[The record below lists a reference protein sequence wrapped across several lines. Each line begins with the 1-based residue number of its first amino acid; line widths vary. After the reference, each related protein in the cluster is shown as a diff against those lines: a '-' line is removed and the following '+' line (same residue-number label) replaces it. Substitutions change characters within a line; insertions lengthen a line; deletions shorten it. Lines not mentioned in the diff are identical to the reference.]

1 VSTGEKGQV
10 EFPELLFGMSWEDPE
25 SDRLALKIQPGETIV
40 TIGSG
45 GCNTFDLLLEDPGK
59 IFAVDI
65 NPCQS
70 HLLELKCAAVR
81 SLDHED
87 LLAFLGLKPARN
99 RVEVFES
106 FKNDL
111 SAPALAYWRGR
122 AQAIEAGVV
131 YQGRYERFLRYFR
144 QLVYLIQG
152 RRLMDGLFGCQ
163 SLEEQRD
170 YFDRVWNTAQ
180 WRMIFHLLF
189 NKRVLARRGLSA
201 DYFRF
206 DDGAASF
213 ADSFFQRSKRALR
226 DIPIATNYFIAQYLL
241 GRYTSPDAAPS
252 YLRKAHLPTIKER
265 LNRIE
270 IVTADLKLW
279 LAGRQESSLDRVS
292 LSNICELMNL
302 AETERTFSQVA
313 RTVRPGGR
321 ICFRNLMIPREVP
334 KSLSANIQLLEA
346 ESRQLLEQDRSF
358 AYSRVHAYQR
368 SGHSSLMIK

>member
-1 VSTGEKGQV
+1 MKYPEKGQI

-25 SDRLALKIQPGETIV
+25 SDRRALKIQPGDGIV
-40 TIGSG
+40 TICSG
-45 GCNTFDLLLEDPGK
+45 GCNTFDLLLEDPAR

-70 HLLELKCAAVR
+70 HLLELKRSAVR
-81 SLDHED
+81 RLDHDD
-87 LLAFLGLKPARN
+87 LLAFLGLKQARN
-99 RVEVFES
+99 RLDVFEFLQS
-106 FKNDL
+106 DL
-111 SAPALAYWRGR
+111 SAAALAYWRSR
-122 AQAIEAGVV
+122 AKAIEDGVV

-144 QLVYLIQG
+144 CLVYLIQG
-152 RRLMDGLFGCQ
+152 RRRMDGLFECQ

-180 WRMIFHLLF
+180 WRILFHLLF
-189 NKRVLARRGLSA
+189 NKQVLARRGLSA

-241 GRYTSPDAAPS
+241 GRYTGPDAAPA
-252 YLRKAHLPTIKER
+252 YLRKEHLPIIKER

-270 IVTADLKLW
+270 IVTADLKVW
-279 LAGRQESSLDRVS
+279 LAGRAENSFDRVS

-313 RTVRPGGR
+313 RTVRPGAR

-334 KSLSANIQLLEA
+334 PSLRANIQLLES

-358 AYSRVHAYQR
+358 AYSRVHAYLAGKSNQ
-368 SGHSSLMIK
+368 S

>member
-1 VSTGEKGQV
+1 MNAGEKGQV

-25 SDRLALKIQPGETIV
+25 SDRRALKIQPGEAIV

-45 GCNTFDLLLEDPGK
+45 GCNTLDLLLEDPGR

-81 SLDHED
+81 RLDHDD
-87 LLAFLGLKPARN
+87 LLAFLGLKPAKN
-99 RVEVFES
+99 RLEIFES
-106 FKNDL
+106 LTNDL
-111 SAPALAYWRGR
+111 SAPALAYWRSRG
-122 AQAIEAGVV
+122 QAIENGVV

-144 QLVYLIQG
+144 RLVHLIQG
-152 RRLMDGLFGCQ
+152 RRRMDGLFECQ

-170 YFDRVWNTAQ
+170 YFDRVWNTPQ

-189 NKRVLARRGLSA
+189 NKQVLARRGLSA

-241 GRYTSPDAAPS
+241 GRYTSPDAAPA
-252 YLRKAHLPTIKER
+252 YLLKAHLPVMKER

-270 IVTADLKLW
+270 IVTADLKVW
-279 LAGRQESSLDRVS
+279 LASRQENSLDRVS

-313 RTVRPGGR
+313 RTVRPGAR

-334 KSLSANIQLLEA
+334 QSLRANIQLLES

-358 AYSRVHAYQR
+358 AYSRVHAYLAEKPNG
-368 SGHSSLMIK
+368 S